1 MTPITLSSSS
11 SERLSRTCLVLLLS
25 VCDGQRSQNGKAGV
39 GMSHCDRQL
48 WLCGCLHSWGCSQIP
63 WGCCRDVLPHRDTP
77 EYGRC
82 GWEQG
87 WGCAGGTV
95 FGASWEQKEMTS
107 VMFQKHRLHGVT
119 LVPQL
124 CFAASSP
131 ELSLRCLGAAA
142 KTSLG
147 WSGDPRTQDWDIIE
161 EFNLDFNET
170 TSSEPNYPN
179 FPSADV
185 WCILKVTLIKQGPE

>member
-1 MTPITLSSSS
+1 M
-11 SERLSRTCLVLLLS
+11 
-25 VCDGQRSQNGKAGV
+25 GKLG
-39 GMSHCDRQL
+39 
-48 WLCGCLHSWGCSQIP
+48 WGCLTVTGSSGCVGACTAGAAPKSL
-63 WGCCRDVLPHRDTP
+63 GDVAGMCSHT
-77 EYGRC
+77 
-82 GWEQG
+82 WEQG

-147 WSGDPRTQDWDIIE
+147 WAGDPRAQDWDITE
-161 EFNLDFNET
+161 GVQPGF
-170 TSSEPNYPN
+170 
-179 FPSADV
+179 
-185 WCILKVTLIKQGPE
+185 

>member
-1 MTPITLSSSS
+1 MGR
-11 SERLSRTCLVLLLS
+11 EAKMGRL
-25 VCDGQRSQNGKAGV
+25 G
-39 GMSHCDRQL
+39 
-48 WLCGCLHSWGCSQIP
+48 WGCLTVTGSSGCVGACTAGAAPKSL
-63 WGCCRDVLPHRDTP
+63 GNVAGMCSHT
-77 EYGRC
+77 
-82 GWEQG
+82 WEQG